1 MPDIAQSSSLPQV
14 QRRLEGRSQGGG
26 NQNPNGPAAKKVAE
40 TYQEIDRTRPID
52 DRITILGIPADQIT
66 PPTQAALASLV
77 AENNFLRSAVRRL
90 EKIAQIDSHAVQGD
104 ATATLT
110 DALAAA
116 AAPTE
121 TRVLIFAHLNTF
133 EDVRRS
139 SGLLS
144 AKSLLADL
152 SFRFSTAKAAVSV
165 VQGMP
170 PESFAMVASGMIG
183 GAAVAGLM
191 SFPTDGFDDT
201 MIAQQVRDAVL
212 TEGFNVGGIDM
223 AISLTVGA
231 VRVSRGE
238 GFLTALGRVDHL
250 IRGSN

>member
-1 MPDIAQSSSLPQV
+1 MSDISQPASLPMV

-26 NQNPNGPAAKKVAE
+26 NPNPNGPPAKKVAE
-40 TYQEIDRTRPID
+40 TYQQIDRTKPVD

-77 AENNFLRSAVRRL
+77 AENNFLRSAVKRL
-90 EKIAQIDSHAVQGD
+90 EKIAQADSHAALGD
-104 ATATLT
+104 ATAALT
-110 DALAAA
+110 DALAAP

-121 TRVLIFAHLNTF
+121 TRVIVYAYLNTF
-133 EDVRRS
+133 DDVRRS
-139 SGLLS
+139 SGLLA

-152 SFRFSTAKAAVSV
+152 SFRFSTAKAAVSL
-165 VQGMP
+165 VQGTP
-170 PESFAMVASGMIG
+170 PESFAMVASGIIG
-183 GAAVAGLM
+183 GAAVAGVM
-191 SFPTDGFDDT
+191 SFPTSNFEDT
-201 MIAQQVRDAVL
+201 VVARQVRDAV
-212 TEGFNVGGIDM
+212 TAEGFNVGGIDM

-231 VRVSRGE
+231 TRVSRGE